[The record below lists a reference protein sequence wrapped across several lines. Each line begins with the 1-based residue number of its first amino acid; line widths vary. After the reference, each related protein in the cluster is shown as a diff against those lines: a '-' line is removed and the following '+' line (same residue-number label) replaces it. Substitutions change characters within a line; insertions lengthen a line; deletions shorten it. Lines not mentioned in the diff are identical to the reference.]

1 MGQDFFRCFGT
12 GAILIFISPVK
23 SLGVSWYNLMPLIFL
38 PGQPGITW
46 NGTAAEIFLF
56 ADLLV
61 GIAITIFCII
71 IITTLLRGKI
81 PVGTQVFASRHGER
95 AAKKEGEDYPKQD
108 LDHTHMTYLP
118 SILRW
123 MALLGINSWFTKKL
137 RDATPAVPIVLV
149 AAFVTSMIQLI
160 GNPGLFFS

>member
-1 MGQDFFRCFGT
+1 MAKISLGVLEAGV
-12 GAILIFISPVK
+12 ILIFISPVS
-23 SLGVSWYNLMPLIFL
+23 SLGVGWYNLVPLIFL

-81 PVGTQVFASRHGER
+81 PVGTQVFASRHG
-95 AAKKEGEDYPKQD
+95 
-108 LDHTHMTYLP
+108 
-118 SILRW
+118 
-123 MALLGINSWFTKKL
+123 
-137 RDATPAVPIVLV
+137 
-149 AAFVTSMIQLI
+149 
-160 GNPGLFFS
+160 